1 MQTAGVKVTLQRILH
16 LDNPPPQ
23 HANLILSDT
32 LVTTAFHSAEY
43 CCPPGLEGVAKLVIN
58 VPRTARTV
66 KGSHSRYFSMF
77 RL

>member
-1 MQTAGVKVTLQRILH
+1 MNGEQTTGVNVTLQRMLH

-32 LVTTAFHSAEY
+32 LVTAAFHSAEY

-66 KGSHSRYFSMF
+66 KGALVPLHV
-77 RL
+77 